1 MKIAKVIPVY
11 KAKDRQSM
19 SNYRPISLLSVFSKV
34 LEKAV
39 YIKLSKYLESN
50 NILFN
55 SQYGFRKH
63 NSTIHGV
70 AEFIQDTV
78 HAYDNKLNTISV
90 MLDLSK
96 AFDTIDHE
104 ILIHKLQYYG
114 VRGTAL
120 NWFRS
125 YLTERGQYVMYNG
138 SKSHTKYI
146 TCGVPQGSILGPL
159 LFLIYMNDLPF
170 CLNNTKAILFAD
182 NTTIFA
188 ASDNII
194 HLYNIINNDL
204 INLTDWFRANKLSLN
219 TSKTN
224 YMLFSNNNNISENQQ
239 IKMDADII
247 EHKHCCKFLGIII
260 DDKLNWSDH
269 ITYTRSKLS
278 RSVYAMNRMINMID
292 MPYLKTLYYSLV
304 HSYLSY
310 GTILWGSTYS
320 YYLNS
325 IRICQKKAVR
335 CIFKSSYNSHT
346 DPLFQKGGILKFDDL
361 YTLEIG
367 KFVFDGLHNIL
378 PNRLSQSMQSN
389 MTIHDHATR
398 QHHNP
403 HVHLSRT
410 VVAKNSLQHRAPPP
424 PVFGLSFL

>member
-1 MKIAKVIPVY
+1 MFELQSDIYFFLSKKSTGCDRISSRFLKTIRGEIAYPLSVVINNSLCTGTVPDSMKIAKVIPVY

-63 NSTIHGV
+63 HSTIDGV

-138 SKSHTKYI
+138 SRSHTKYI
-146 TCGVPQGSILGPL
+146 TCGVPQGSILEPL
-159 LFLIYMNDLPF
+159 LFLIYMNDLTF
-170 CLNNTKAILFAD
+170 CLKNTKAILFAD
-182 NTTIFA
+182 DTTIFA

-247 EHKHCCKFLGIII
+247 ERKHCCKFLGIII

-269 ITYTRSKLS
+269 ITYTRSPAPMAE
-278 RSVYAMNRMINMID
+278 RSNA
-292 MPYLKTLYYSLV
+292 
-304 HSYLSY
+304 
-310 GTILWGSTYS
+310 
-320 YYLNS
+320 
-325 IRICQKKAVR
+325 
-335 CIFKSSYNSHT
+335 
-346 DPLFQKGGILKFDDL
+346 
-361 YTLEIG
+361 
-367 KFVFDGLHNIL
+367 
-378 PNRLSQSMQSN
+378 
-389 MTIHDHATR
+389 
-398 QHHNP
+398 
-403 HVHLSRT
+403 
-410 VVAKNSLQHRAPPP
+410 
-424 PVFGLSFL
+424 